1 MLTTW
6 PGACV
11 ELGKRLHDRLQ
22 SGQPMGTFPGLTL
35 GTVNGSAAAAKPK
48 EDTMAI
54 VKAPGSDLAALVAVI
69 REKRRQDQQGIPSCR
84 CWGWRRLQMC
94 PGSVHHRSDG
104 SAEPEGRFLAQRT

>member
-35 GTVNGSAAAAKPK
+35 GTVNGSAAAATPK
-48 EDTMAI
+48 DDTMAI

-69 REKRRQDQQGIPSCR
+69 REKRRQDPTGDPL
-84 CWGWRRLQMC
+84 LQVLGLAEAADVPWFC
-94 PGSVHHRSDG
+94 P
-104 SAEPEGRFLAQRT
+104 PPI